1 MSERAENPTQEN
13 VYQPNW
19 VDYYQAVENRPPRP
33 TLLNALDAFEGEITA
48 EQPFFA
54 IDLGCGE
61 GRDTV
66 ELLRRGWKV
75 LGIDGEAEGINRLL
89 SRPDLNPENL
99 ETEVCRFEV
108 LELPANGDL
117 INASFSIIFC
127 LPEAFPQLWEKI
139 ENSLRKGGRFCG
151 QLLGERDTWASYT
164 STNAHTREQIEQLLT
179 AFDVELLEEEE
190 HPGKT
195 ALGVEKYW
203 HLFHIVARKR

>member
-1 MSERAENPTQEN
+1 MSDLANNTGKEA

-19 VDYYQAVENRPPRP
+19 VDYYQAVKNRPPRH
-33 TLLNALDAFEGEITA
+33 TLLTALEKFEEEMSS
-48 EQPFFA
+48 EQRFFA

-66 ELLRRGWKV
+66 ELLRRGWQV
-75 LGIDGEAEGINRLL
+75 LAIDGEAEGIAQLL
-89 SRPDLNPENL
+89 SRPDLNRENL
-99 ETEVCRFEV
+99 ETLINRFEEV
-108 LELPANGDL
+108 EFPADVEL

-139 ENSLRKGGRFCG
+139 QFSLKKGGRFCG
-151 QLLGERDTWASYT
+151 QLLGERDTWASSP
-164 STNAHTREQIEQLLT
+164 STNSHRQEQIEQLLT
-179 AFDVELLEEEE
+179 AFEVELLEEEE
-190 HPGKT
+190 HPGQT